1 MSAEPLRSDRREME
15 SQRDQQDCDSQAVL
29 ELLGNED
36 TQRMVECADTPLTAA
51 EFAERCGLALSTAYR
66 KIDQLTEAGLLEE
79 SLRLT
84 SNGHH
89 PTQYQRAIDGVAV
102 SVDGSDQLTV
112 VCRK

>member
-1 MSAEPLRSDRREME
+1 MSAELLRANRREIE
-15 SQRDQQDCDSQAVL
+15 IRRDRQDCDPQDVL
-29 ELLGNED
+29 RLLGDED
-36 TQRMVECADTPLTAA
+36 TQRMVECADAPLTAA

-66 KIDQLTEAGLLEE
+66 KIEQLTEAGLLEQ

-89 PTQYQRAIDGVAV
+89 PTQYRRAIDGVAIA
-102 SVDGSDQLTV
+102 VDGTDQLTV